1 MTIHQTLHGY
11 NQGHNLLFSSV
22 NLPYEDEDYMK
33 IQSDWTEYA
42 NNGEDDSS
50 YIKTYPLPLSQCYVI
65 AKSWYAYEM
74 SRPGCVWTHSL
85 IINLEDIDIK
95 FDFRSL
101 YGLFKRPTDGLTGY
115 DKPIEVN
122 CPDSG
127 VENVLSSSFSEKS
140 LAYLYHGLLTP
151 QYCTYLVEDK
161 SCTYQYLL
169 LSLLEYL
176 PIEVVKNTKMCS
188 GISSMTG
195 DITYNLSFSPSSRLR
210 LENAADASILAGG
223 ENYDGIVYL
232 AKAIHQQENMVAQL
246 VRTFSE
252 DLRDDIIKIDTFG
265 KLIEYL
271 DKPSGI
277 EFHTLLELIVKA
289 FPNQE
294 EGKKIKKSFI
304 SQKIITVFSSMDSFF
319 EDVCVNEYKD
329 AIQIETLFPYSSV
342 DEYFQKDFNKLQELL
357 GNIVG
362 SDTIS
367 QYGKGFLTY
376 EVRQLSVDWQKE
388 LFERNW
394 TLYQSLLNFDPEW
407 LYNSY
412 WLDASP
418 SKFESLLPVFDKL
431 DLARFKDWSK
441 LLNRLLTSGLQ
452 ISNRLSNGFLEN
464 YPEGTSDCLEYIQ
477 TGQTANCLCYILCE
491 YNIPQVIKWVNSHT
505 SISYETVD
513 FISQIVNPTSI
524 EAKQGGSLLWYNMLY
539 SIKRM
544 DNARLCIFF
553 YQLSFNWA
561 DKYSL
566 SMLKQSFWKLYCL
579 FAESKL
585 NNNSITLLA
594 SYLVEVAPWHWWDN
608 CKKFRKGL
616 VRSMKRSGYRRSD
629 LYGFTPAEDLNEKL
643 LKSWDKL

>member
-1 MTIHQTLHGY
+1 MIIHQALHGY
-11 NQGHNLLFSSV
+11 NQGHNLLSSSV
-22 NLPYEDEDYMK
+22 NLPFEDEDYMK
-33 IQSDWTEYA
+33 VQSDWTEYV

-50 YIKTYPLPLSQCYVI
+50 YIKTYPLPLSRCYVI
-65 AKSWYAYEM
+65 AKSWYAFEM

-101 YGLFKRPTDGLTGY
+101 YGLFKRPTDGFTGY

-122 CPDSG
+122 CPDSD

-176 PIEVVKNTKMCS
+176 PIDVVKKTKMCS

-210 LENAADASILAGG
+210 LENAADVSILAGG

-265 KLIEYL
+265 KLIGYL
-271 DKPSGI
+271 DKPDGI
-277 EFHTLLELIVKA
+277 EYHTLLDLIVKA
-289 FPNQE
+289 FPSQE
-294 EGKKIKKSFI
+294 EGKKIKKSFL

-319 EDVCVNEYKD
+319 KDVCVNEYKD
-329 AIQIETLFPYSSV
+329 AIRLETFFPYSSV
-342 DEYFQKDFNKLQELL
+342 DEYIQKDFNKLQEML
-357 GNIVG
+357 GYIVG

-367 QYGKGFLTY
+367 QYGKGYLSY
-376 EVRQLSVDWQKE
+376 VVRQLSVDLQKG
-388 LFERNW
+388 LFEGNW
-394 TLYQSLLNFDPEW
+394 TLYQSLLNFAPEW

-418 SKFESLLPVFDKL
+418 SKLESLLPIFDKL

-441 LLNRLLTSGLQ
+441 LLNRLLTLRLQVSSRLVNGL
-452 ISNRLSNGFLEN
+452 IEN

-477 TGQTANCLCYILCE
+477 AGQTVNRLCYILCE
-491 YNIPQVIKWVNSHT
+491 YNIPQVIRWINSHT
-505 SISYETVD
+505 SFSYVMVD
-513 FISQIVNPTSI
+513 FLTHIINPTSK
-524 EAKQGGSLLWYNMLY
+524 EVKQGESLPWYNMLN
-539 SIKRM
+539 SIKEM
-544 DNARLCIFF
+544 DNARSCIFF

-579 FAESKL
+579 FADSKL
-585 NNNSITLLA
+585 NNNSITMLA
-594 SYLVEVAPWHWWDN
+594 PYLVEVAPWHWWDN